1 MRLDRKGKPVGG
13 AEQAGEKAVLVGLVL
28 ESGAGTRS
36 KAPVGGVPR
45 PEPSF
50 AEPLAELER
59 LADTAGAVVIE
70 RMLQRRA
77 RPDATYF
84 LGKGKA
90 AEIGERVRELGAA
103 LVIVDGALSPS
114 QARNLEKATGARVV
128 DRTELILDIF
138 ASRAR
143 SAMARAQVE
152 LAQMQYA
159 MPRLK
164 RLWTHLNREV
174 GTGKAGIG
182 VRGPGEKQLETDR
195 RLVRKRIDE
204 LKRHLEDLQEH
215 RVRQTHSRGAYFN
228 ACLVGYTNAGKSS
241 LLQALTGADVF
252 IQDRLFA
259 TLDTTT
265 RAWEIAP
272 GRKVFLSDTVGFIRD
287 LPHHLVGSF
296 LATLEEA
303 RFADLLLHV
312 VDAADPDAL
321 EHVAVV
327 EQTLT
332 AIGAGAVP
340 RLAVLNQVDRLP
352 HRVGLRLLQDR
363 LPGAVAVSAKTGEGL
378 SDLTEAVLAHATR
391 RDLPMLIEADAGNGR
406 LGALLCEWGQVLET
420 RYEDDKAL
428 YRVILPLKHVGRVAR
443 EGGRILEGA
452 PPPDPDLV

>member
-1 MRLDRKGKPVGG
+1 MKLDRRGKPVGG
-13 AEQAGEKAVLVGLVL
+13 ADEAGEKAILAGLIL
-28 ESGAGTRS
+28 EAGAGTRS
-36 KAPVGGVPR
+36 KAPVGGVR
-45 PEPSF
+45 ARAASF

-59 LADTAGAVVIE
+59 LAETAGAVVLD
-70 RMLQRRA
+70 RMLQRRP

-90 AEIGERVRELGAA
+90 AEIGERVKELGAA

-114 QARNLEKATGARVV
+114 QARNLEKATGARIV

-138 ASRAR
+138 ASRAK

-159 MPRLK
+159 LPRLK
-164 RLWTHLNREV
+164 RLWTHLSREV
-174 GTGKAGIG
+174 ASGKGGIG
-182 VRGPGEKQLETDR
+182 SRGPGETQLETDR
-195 RLVRKRIDE
+195 RLVRKRISE
-204 LKRHLEDLQEH
+204 LKSNLDDMQEH
-215 RVRQTHSRGAYFN
+215 RVRQTHSRGTSFN
-228 ACLVGYTNAGKSS
+228 TCLVGYTNAGKST
-241 LLQALTGADVF
+241 LMRALTGADVF

-265 RAWEIAP
+265 RAWEIVP
-272 GRKVFLSDTVGFIRD
+272 GRKAFLSDTVGFIRD

-312 VDAADPDAL
+312 VDAGDPEAL

-327 EQTLT
+327 EETL
-332 AIGAGAVP
+332 ASIGAGAVP

-352 HRVGLRLLQDR
+352 HRVGLRLLQER
-363 LPGAVAVSAKTGEGL
+363 LPGSVAVSALTGEGL
-378 SDLTEAVLAHATR
+378 DLLGAAVLAHATR
-391 RDLPMLIEADAGNGR
+391 RDLTLLVEADLGNGR
-406 LGALLCEWGQVLET
+406 LGALLCERGQVLET
-420 RYEDDKAL
+420 RYDDGVAR
-428 YRVILPLKHVGRVAR
+428 YRVILPVKHLAAIRR

-452 PPPDPDLV
+452 PPEDPDGA